1 MRRKVNP
8 STIPTRNDDGI
19 TPAAPCHKFAEFV
32 DALGWK
38 EAVIAGLRG
47 LL

>member
-19 TPAAPCHKFAEFV
+19 TPAARAINSQSLWMPSDGKR
-32 DALGWK
+32 L
-38 EAVIAGLRG
+38 
-47 LL
+47 